1 MDLLILHHLEES
13 FDLLLLGRRGR
24 LRAYSGGQKG
34 ERTEKSKFFHRQRGC
49 RDREQVTFLR
59 PSISFRERLRPV
71 RGAKTA
77 CDKKLNRYPL
87 PMAGPGMFQSQ
98 NLSLQQVLA
107 PQLQQSLLILQAP
120 LLELRNLVQQEME
133 TNPVLEE
140 LAEPTEEERQ
150 VSESEPAEDNFKE
163 EFDQLAKLDDEWR
176 DYMAQSSSY
185 SSRSHE
191 DEEKRQFFFDS
202 IATQETLQQ
211 HLVGQLNQT
220 ALSGDDR
227 KTAELIIGNIDDN
240 GFLQTTPEEM
250 AMNTGIPQEDF
261 ELMLTLVQSFYP
273 PGVGARDLRECLL
286 IQLKRGG
293 REKSLEYRVVSDH
306 MTDLGKRRFP
316 EIARRMGITVEQV
329 QKAAN
334 NIAQLDPRPGQIF
347 AEAPQ
352 NYVLPDVTVEK
363 IQGQYQVILNGEQI
377 PHLRISNTYKD
388 IMSQDGSNGEVKDYI
403 RDKIRSGKFLIK
415 SIHQRQQTI
424 SNIAHQIVARQKE
437 FLEQGS
443 AHLKPMTMVQIA
455 DAVGVHETTVSRA
468 ISGKY
473 ISTPQG
479 VFEMKYFFTPGY
491 QTSSGVSMSNTS
503 VKEAILD
510 LVKGEAGSAPLSDK
524 EIVEILGQRGI
535 PIARRTVAKYR
546 TELNILPS
554 NMRRK
559 Y

>member
-1 MDLLILHHLEES
+1 
-13 FDLLLLGRRGR
+13 
-24 LRAYSGGQKG
+24 
-34 ERTEKSKFFHRQRGC
+34 
-49 RDREQVTFLR
+49 
-59 PSISFRERLRPV
+59 
-71 RGAKTA
+71 
-77 CDKKLNRYPL
+77 
-87 PMAGPGMFQSQ
+87 MAGQGMHQSQ

-140 LAEPTEEERQ
+140 LANEPDEKEEAKPSTEEE
-150 VSESEPAEDNFKE
+150 FKA

-185 SSRSHE
+185 SGRSQEAE
-191 DEEKRQFFFDS
+191 DKRQFFFDS

-211 HLVGQLNQT
+211 HLMGQLNQNVLN
-220 ALSGDDR
+220 ARDR

-250 AMNTGIPQEDF
+250 ALNTGIPQEDF
-261 ELMLTLVQSFYP
+261 ENMLTLIQSFYP

-286 IQLKRGG
+286 IQLKREG
-293 REKSLEYRVVSDH
+293 RQTSLEYKIISEH
-306 MTDLGKRRFP
+306 MRDLGKRRFP
-316 EIARRMGITVEQV
+316 EIARRMGISVEQV
-329 QKAAN
+329 QKCAN
-334 NIAQLDPRPGQIF
+334 NIARLDPRPGQIF
-347 AEAPQ
+347 AAAPQ

-363 IQGQYQVILNGEQI
+363 VNGTYQVILNGEQI

-388 IMSQDGSNGEVKDYI
+388 IMAQDGKGSEVKDYI

-424 SNIAHQIVARQKE
+424 SNIAHQIVKRQRE
-437 FLEQGS
+437 FFEKGS
-443 AHLKPMTMVQIA
+443 SYLKPMTMVQIA

-473 ISTPQG
+473 MATPQG
-479 VFEMKYFFTPGY
+479 VFDMKYFFTPGY
-491 QTSSGVSMSNTS
+491 QTSSGESMSNTS

-510 LVKGEAGSAPLSDK
+510 LVKDEDGSAPLSDK
-524 EIVEILGQRGI
+524 EIVEILSNRGI

>member
-1 MDLLILHHLEES
+1 
-13 FDLLLLGRRGR
+13 
-24 LRAYSGGQKG
+24 
-34 ERTEKSKFFHRQRGC
+34 
-49 RDREQVTFLR
+49 
-59 PSISFRERLRPV
+59 
-71 RGAKTA
+71 
-77 CDKKLNRYPL
+77 
-87 PMAGPGMFQSQ
+87 MAGQGMHQSQ

-140 LAEPTEEERQ
+140 LANETEEQQQQQKPEEKKATT
-150 VSESEPAEDNFKE
+150 SDEEFKA

-185 SSRSHE
+185 SGRSQEAE
-191 DEEKRQFFFDS
+191 DKRQFFFDS

-211 HLVGQLNQT
+211 HLMGQLNQT
-220 ALSGDDR
+220 VLNADDR

-240 GFLQTTPEEM
+240 GFLQTNPEEM
-250 AMNTGIPQEDF
+250 SLNTGIAQDDF
-261 ELMLTLVQSFYP
+261 EHMLTLIQSFYP

-286 IQLKRGG
+286 IQLKREGKG
-293 REKSLEYRVVSDH
+293 NSLEYKMISEH
-306 MTDLGKRRFP
+306 MADLGKRRFP
-316 EIARRMGITVEQV
+316 EIARRMGISVEQV
-329 QKAAN
+329 QKCAN
-334 NIAQLDPRPGQIF
+334 NIAQLDPRPGAIF
-347 AEAPQ
+347 AQAPQ

-363 IQGQYQVILNGEQI
+363 INGEYQVILNGEQI

-388 IMSQDGSNGEVKDYI
+388 IMSQDGNGSEVKDYI

-424 SNIAHQIVARQKE
+424 SNIAHQIVSRQRE
-437 FLEQGS
+437 FFDHGS
-443 AHLKPMTMVQIA
+443 SHLKPMTMVQIA

-473 ISTPQG
+473 MSTPQG

-491 QTSSGVSMSNTS
+491 QTATGESMSNTS

-510 LVKGEAGSAPLSDK
+510 LVKNEEGNSPLSDK
-524 EIVEILGQRGI
+524 EIVEILSKRGI

>member
-1 MDLLILHHLEES
+1 
-13 FDLLLLGRRGR
+13 
-24 LRAYSGGQKG
+24 
-34 ERTEKSKFFHRQRGC
+34 
-49 RDREQVTFLR
+49 
-59 PSISFRERLRPV
+59 
-71 RGAKTA
+71 
-77 CDKKLNRYPL
+77 
-87 PMAGPGMFQSQ
+87 MAGPGMFQSQ

-140 LAEPTEEERQ
+140 LAEPTEEERK
-150 VSESEPAEDNFKE
+150 ESDAEPEDDFKE
-163 EFDQLAKLDDEWR
+163 EFNQLAKLDDEWR
-176 DYMAQSSSY
+176 DYMAQTSSY
-185 SSRSHE
+185 SGRSQE
-191 DEEKRQFFFDS
+191 DEEKRQYFFDS

-211 HLVGQLNQT
+211 HLVSQLNQT
-220 ALSGDDR
+220 ALNTDDR

-250 AMNTGIPQEDF
+250 SLNTGIAKEDF
-261 ELMLTLVQSFYP
+261 ELMLTLIQGFYP

-286 IQLKRGG
+286 IQLKREGRQGG
-293 REKSLEYRVVSDH
+293 LEYRIISDH
-306 MTDLGKRRFP
+306 MEDLGKRRFP

-334 NIAQLDPRPGQIF
+334 NIARLDPRPGQVF
-347 AEAPQ
+347 SEAPQ

-363 IQGQYQVILNGEQI
+363 IQGQYQIILNGEQI

-388 IMSQDGSNGEVKDYI
+388 IMSQDGSGGEVKDYI

-424 SNIAHQIVARQKE
+424 SNIAHQIVARQRE
-437 FLEQGS
+437 FLDKGT
-443 AHLKPMTMVQIA
+443 AYLKPMTMVQIA
-455 DAVGVHETTVSRA
+455 EAVGVHETTVSRA

-479 VFEMKYFFTPGY
+479 IFEMKYFFTPGY
-491 QTSSGVSMSNTS
+491 KTSSGVSMSNTS
-503 VKEAILD
+503 VKEAIQD
-510 LVKGEAGSAPLSDK
+510 LVKSEPGSAPLSDK
-524 EIVEILGQRGI
+524 EIVEILGKRGI

>member
-1 MDLLILHHLEES
+1 
-13 FDLLLLGRRGR
+13 
-24 LRAYSGGQKG
+24 
-34 ERTEKSKFFHRQRGC
+34 
-49 RDREQVTFLR
+49 
-59 PSISFRERLRPV
+59 
-71 RGAKTA
+71 
-77 CDKKLNRYPL
+77 
-87 PMAGPGMFQSQ
+87 MAGPGMHQSQ
-98 NLSLQQVLA
+98 NLSLHQVLA

-140 LAEPTEEERQ
+140 LPNEPDADER
-150 VSESEPAEDNFKE
+150 SEADTAADEKFKE
-163 EFDQLAKLDDEWR
+163 EFDKLAKLDEEWR

-185 SSRSHE
+185 SGRSQEAE
-191 DEEKRQFFFDS
+191 DKRQFFFDS

-211 HLVGQLNQT
+211 HLMGQLNQNVLN
-220 ALSGDDR
+220 ARDR

-250 AMNTGIPQEDF
+250 ALNTGIPQEDF
-261 ELMLTLVQSFYP
+261 ENMLTLIQSFYP

-286 IQLKRGG
+286 IQLKREG
-293 REKSLEYRVVSDH
+293 RQTSLEYKIISEH
-306 MTDLGKRRFP
+306 MRDLGKRRFP
-316 EIARRMGITVEQV
+316 EIARRMGISVEQV
-329 QKAAN
+329 QKCAN
-334 NIAQLDPRPGQIF
+334 NIARLDPRPGQIF
-347 AEAPQ
+347 AAAPQ

-363 IQGQYQVILNGEQI
+363 INGTYQVILNGEQI

-388 IMSQDGSNGEVKDYI
+388 IMAQDGKGSEVKDYI

-424 SNIAHQIVARQKE
+424 SNIAHQIVKRQGE
-437 FLEQGS
+437 FFEKGS
-443 AHLKPMTMVQIA
+443 SYLKPMTMVQIA

-473 ISTPQG
+473 MATPQG
-479 VFEMKYFFTPGY
+479 VFDMKYFFTPGY
-491 QTSSGVSMSNTS
+491 QTSSGESMSNTS
-503 VKEAILD
+503 VKGAILD
-510 LVKGEAGSAPLSDK
+510 LVKNEGGNAPLSDK
-524 EIVEILGQRGI
+524 EIVEILSKRGI

>member
-1 MDLLILHHLEES
+1 
-13 FDLLLLGRRGR
+13 
-24 LRAYSGGQKG
+24 
-34 ERTEKSKFFHRQRGC
+34 
-49 RDREQVTFLR
+49 
-59 PSISFRERLRPV
+59 
-71 RGAKTA
+71 
-77 CDKKLNRYPL
+77 
-87 PMAGPGMFQSQ
+87 MAGPGMFQSQ

-185 SSRSHE
+185 SGRSQE

-211 HLVGQLNQT
+211 HLVGQLNQN
-220 ALSGDDR
+220 ALSSDDR

-261 ELMLTLVQSFYP
+261 ELMLTLVQSFHP

-286 IQLKRGG
+286 IQLKRDG

-306 MTDLGKRRFP
+306 MVDLGKRRFP

-347 AEAPQ
+347 RRGAAKLRPARSDRGKIPGRIPDLPEWRSDSAPA
-352 NYVLPDVTVEK
+352 
-363 IQGQYQVILNGEQI
+363 
-377 PHLRISNTYKD
+377 ISNTYKVLLAR
-388 IMSQDGSNGEVKDYI
+388 DGN
-403 RDKIRSGKFLIK
+403 
-415 SIHQRQQTI
+415 
-424 SNIAHQIVARQKE
+424 
-437 FLEQGS
+437 
-443 AHLKPMTMVQIA
+443 
-455 DAVGVHETTVSRA
+455 
-468 ISGKY
+468 
-473 ISTPQG
+473 
-479 VFEMKYFFTPGY
+479 
-491 QTSSGVSMSNTS
+491 
-503 VKEAILD
+503 
-510 LVKGEAGSAPLSDK
+510 
-524 EIVEILGQRGI
+524 
-535 PIARRTVAKYR
+535 
-546 TELNILPS
+546 
-554 NMRRK
+554 
-559 Y
+559 

>member
-1 MDLLILHHLEES
+1 
-13 FDLLLLGRRGR
+13 
-24 LRAYSGGQKG
+24 
-34 ERTEKSKFFHRQRGC
+34 
-49 RDREQVTFLR
+49 
-59 PSISFRERLRPV
+59 
-71 RGAKTA
+71 
-77 CDKKLNRYPL
+77 
-87 PMAGPGMFQSQ
+87 MAGQGMHQTQ

-140 LAEPTEEERQ
+140 LPDEPS
-150 VSESEPAEDNFKE
+150 SEEPANSDTSADEKFKE
-163 EFDQLAKLDDEWR
+163 EFDKLAKLDEEWR

-185 SSRSHE
+185 TGRSQEAE
-191 DEEKRQFFFDS
+191 DRRQFFFDS
-202 IATQETLQQ
+202 IPTQETLQQ
-211 HLVGQLNQT
+211 HLMGQLNQT
-220 ALSGDDR
+220 ALNANDR

-250 AMNTGIPQEDF
+250 ALNTGIPKEDF
-261 ELMLTLVQSFYP
+261 ENMLTLIQSFHP
-273 PGVGARDLRECLL
+273 PGVGSRDLRECLL
-286 IQLKRGG
+286 IQLKREG
-293 REKSLEYRVVSDH
+293 KHTSLEYKMISEH
-306 MTDLGKRRFP
+306 MQDLGKRRFP
-316 EIARRMGITVEQV
+316 EIARRMGISVEQV
-329 QKAAN
+329 QKCAN
-334 NIAQLDPRPGQIF
+334 NIAQLDPRPGAIF
-347 AEAPQ
+347 AEAPK

-363 IQGQYQVILNGEQI
+363 VNGEYQVILNGEQI

-388 IMSQDGSNGEVKDYI
+388 IMAQDRNGSEVKDYI

-424 SNIAHQIVARQKE
+424 SNIAHQIVKRQRA
-437 FLEQGS
+437 FFDRGS
-443 AHLKPMTMVQIA
+443 SYLRPMTMVQIA

-473 ISTPQG
+473 MATPQG

-491 QTSSGVSMSNTS
+491 QTATGESMSNTS

-510 LVKGEAGSAPLSDK
+510 LVKNEDGNSPLSDK
-524 EIVEILGQRGI
+524 EIVEILSQRGI